1 MRYVILGTAGHIDHG
16 KSSIVEAM
24 TGINP
29 DRLKEE
35 KERGITID
43 LGFADLKYPDG
54 LTIGVVDVPGHEK
67 LVRNMLAGAGG
78 IDMVLLVIAADEGVM
93 PQSREHLHIC
103 NLLKIKSGIIAITK
117 SDLVEP
123 DWMELVTAEVRE
135 FVKGSFL
142 ENAEI
147 VPVSSKTGHNLEI
160 LKTKIHDLALKT
172 EPKPAKGLFRLPVD
186 RVFTLKGF
194 GTVVTGTA
202 VSGEANVDEQ
212 VEILPSGIVTKIR
225 GLHSHGHPVTRIRA
239 GQRAALNL
247 QGMEKEDLKRGD
259 TIVNAGRFSTTTA
272 IDASLEILGDAI
284 EVKSKSMVHF
294 HLGTAETVARV
305 VLYGR
310 DKIGPGEKC
319 YCQFRLVDP
328 VVAQSGDRYIIRR
341 FSPLETI
348 GGGSVL
354 DPLPHRRRMKE
365 GTDDLAVYEAGSLSD
380 KIATK
385 VRKSALAGMSKNSLE
400 GWIKAELPAIRDAAA
415 ALSAK
420 KTIVRFDDML
430 FHEDAF
436 VMFKGNL
443 VDMLKDFH
451 AKNPLRPG
459 IAKEEVRA
467 RLNMEQR
474 VFGNLLV
481 SIDDVVVDKDI
492 LRLKSFAAAAS
503 DEDKKRIL
511 ELLDQSGVQP
521 PSKDEI
527 SEKLG
532 LKGKQL
538 SDVLNL
544 MHKDGLLVRINESMH
559 VTKKTFDHIM
569 SVLKTHFAKKPD
581 LTVAEF
587 RDLLGTSRKF
597 ALPFLEYLDS
607 TGVTL
612 RVGDVRKLLHK

>member
-1 MRYVILGTAGHIDHG
+1 MGTAGHIDHG